1 MRILPRWARQSG
13 STSAALLSAGGQDDP
28 LTTLSEREHAVLTL
42 MAEGLTNTGLAQRL
56 FVSER
61 TIEGHVRHIMIKL
74 DPGRHH
80 STSLSARRTGSPAR
94 RNAMTRLNTRRS
106 LID

>member
-74 DPGRHH
+74 DLPDDTTAH
-80 STSLSARRTGSPAR
+80 RRVLAVL
-94 RNAMTRLNTRRS
+94 AHLHAATR
-106 LID
+106 